1 MTLSIDSVLGAVGPG
16 LTLAYDFAASRAL
29 ALSCR
34 PGLAVPGA
42 HRGRLNLD
50 EEIRHLVAPKFLRFE
65 TSGITL
71 TVPSQEEVV
80 VKIWR

>member
-1 MTLSIDSVLGAVGPG
+1 MTLSIDSVLGAVGLG

-42 HRGRLNLD
+42 HRPVGR
-50 EEIRHLVAPKFLRFE
+50 IVTR
-65 TSGITL
+65 
-71 TVPSQEEVV
+71 
-80 VKIWR
+80 